1 MSFRCEICDKA
12 QPTGHAPIQVV
23 TKTRD
28 AHYPDTSKIGTETV
42 QEKNCCEPCAVTIQV
57 ALDEAAAKALEE
69 QAKALEAQNRNFEEQ
84 AYGDR
89 PSEWRDGVTAAP

>member
-1 MSFRCEICDKA
+1 M
-12 QPTGHAPIQVV
+12 GHAPIKIV

-28 AHYPDTSKIGTETV
+28 VNYPETSKTGKEIVE
-42 QEKNCCEPCAVTIQV
+42 EKACCEPCAVTIQE

-89 PSEWRDGVTAAP
+89 PSEWRDGFTAAP